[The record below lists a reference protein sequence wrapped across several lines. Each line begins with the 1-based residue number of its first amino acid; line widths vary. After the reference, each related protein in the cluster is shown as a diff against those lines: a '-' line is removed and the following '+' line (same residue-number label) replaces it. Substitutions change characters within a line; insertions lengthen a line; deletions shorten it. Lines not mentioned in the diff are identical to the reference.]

1 MLPHP
6 RAGWIADQ
14 VRIDEITEL
23 ATSLSL
29 CQLGCTLEEGIMRKL
44 GYALMASVALLSA
57 GTDAQSSP
65 AKKPNI
71 VILLADDW
79 GFTDVGS
86 FGGEMRTPNLD
97 ALAKSGVRFSN
108 FHVAAS
114 CSPTRAMLQTGV
126 SSHRAGLGN
135 MPETMPPEHLG
146 KPGYDS
152 VLNNNVVTIADV
164 LRADGYRTYMTGKWH
179 LGHDRSRLPVSRGYD
194 RSFALSQSGADN
206 FEEKPNLLL
215 YDKADWTEDG
225 KPAHLP
231 KDYYSSR
238 FIVDKMIQYLDSGEA
253 SGKPFLAS
261 VNFIANHIPVQAPDA
276 DIAAYKGRYDKGW
289 TALRAER
296 RNAAVAAGVMPA
308 STRMVRMATT
318 ADWDA
323 QTAEQ
328 KQQRSGAMEAYGG
341 MATAMDREVGRL
353 IEHLK
358 AKGEYENTIFV
369 FLSDNGAEA
378 TDPMRDFQPRT
389 AAKLYYDMDPAKQG
403 QRGSFTAIGA
413 GFASA
418 ASSPLRG
425 YKFTASEGGLRV
437 PLIVAWPGNK
447 SFTAGK
453 IANGFAHV
461 TDIAPTLLSLTGL
474 PVQSGS
480 FNGRAVEAMR
490 GTDLTPMLTG
500 KKPAV
505 HAPDQ
510 ATGYELSGNA
520 ALFKGDYKIV
530 KNWPPYGDGQWR
542 LYNIVTD
549 PGETVDVSKEQPEL
563 FAAMQADYA
572 AYAKSD
578 QVLDMPKGYTAPEQI
593 VKYSRA
599 NVMLPRLKAHWYWP
613 VGLVVV
619 LVGGVWAWRR
629 RRKSVQ
635 NAIS

>member
-1 MLPHP
+1 
-6 RAGWIADQ
+6 
-14 VRIDEITEL
+14 
-23 ATSLSL
+23 
-29 CQLGCTLEEGIMRKL
+29 MRKF
-44 GYALMASVALLSA
+44 GYALALGAAMLPVDT
-57 GTDAQSSP
+57 GAQSGA

-79 GFTDVGS
+79 GFTDVGA
-86 FGGEMRTPNLD
+86 FGGEMRTPNID
-97 ALAKSGVRFSN
+97 ALARAGVRFSN

-152 VLNNNVVTIADV
+152 VLNNRVVTIADV
-164 LRADGYRTYMTGKWH
+164 LRGGGYRTYMTGKWH
-179 LGHDRSRLPVSRGYD
+179 LGHDHSRLPVSRGYD

-231 KDYYSSR
+231 GDFYSSR
-238 FIVDKMIQYLDSGEA
+238 FIIDKMIEYLDDGEA

-261 VNFIANHIPVQAPDA
+261 VNFIANHIPIQAPDR
-276 DIAAYKGRYDKGW
+276 DIAAYKGQYDKGW
-289 TALRAER
+289 DALRASR
-296 RNAAVAAGVMPA
+296 RDGAIAAGVMPA

-318 ADWDA
+318 ADWGA
-323 QTAEQ
+323 QTPEQ

-353 IEHLK
+353 IDHLK
-358 AKGEYENTIFV
+358 KNGEYENTIFL

-389 AAKLYYDMDPAKQG
+389 ASKLYYDMDVKQQG
-403 QRGSFTAIGA
+403 RRGSFTAMGA

-418 ASSPLRG
+418 SVSPLRG

-447 SFTAGK
+447 SFMAGK
-453 IANGFAHV
+453 VANGFAHI
-461 TDIAPTLLSLTGL
+461 TDIAPTLLSLAGL

-480 FNGRAVEAMR
+480 FGGRSVEAMR

-500 KKPAV
+500 KAPSV
-505 HAPDQ
+505 HAPEQ

-542 LYNIVTD
+542 LYNIVSD
-549 PGETVDVSKEQPEL
+549 PGETMDVSKDHVEL
-563 FAAMQADYA
+563 FKAMQADYA

-578 QVLDMPKGYTAPEQI
+578 QVLDMPEGYTAPQQI
-593 VKYSRA
+593 VEYSRA

-613 VGLVVV
+613 TGV
-619 LVGGVWAWRR
+619 LAALIGGIWMWRR
-629 RRKSVQ
+629 QRKARK
-635 NAIS
+635 NKAI